1 MNEIIFQ
8 TSSHVYNVNKF
19 NYSQMEYIYIKF
31 QQCQLLS
38 PGYMVKF
45 VNSIEKLNVNLIS
58 QASRPIT
65 SNGTHA
71 GFNSA

>member
-1 MNEIIFQ
+1 MKLYFKHFAMFTMS
-8 TSSHVYNVNKF
+8 TSLMVAKWKTYV
-19 NYSQMEYIYIKF
+19 KF
-31 QQCQLLS
+31 QQCQQLS

-45 VNSIEKLNVNLIS
+45 VNSIEKLNVNLTS